1 MSDLQ
6 TQFEAAI
13 QKVQTAEGDFK
24 PSNELKLEMYA
35 LYKQGAEGDANGKKP
50 GAFDLVGKAK
60 WNAWEK
66 LKGMSQDEAKQKYI
80 DKVEEL
86 TQQLS

>member
-13 QKVQTAEGDFK
+13 QRVETAEGDQE
-24 PSNELKLEMYA
+24 PSNEVKLQMYA
-35 LYKQGAEGDANGKKP
+35 LYKQGTQGDVSGKKP
-50 GAFDLVGKAK
+50 GTFDLVGKAK
-60 WNAWEK
+60 WAAWEK
-66 LKGMSQDEAKQKYI
+66 LKGTSQDDAMQQYV

-86 TQQLS
+86 MS